1 METKQNKNK
10 IKTYEKNGKLRSLV
24 LEILYNKKNNL
35 TNTKKLIEKVHNL
48 ITKEDII
55 LQLRKE
61 LKYHERLR
69 SNFNNYLE
77 IISEIKDLCKKNKG
91 EVQSL
96 SDELRKN
103 FKEDVSIIDKYEAKI
118 NLIKKE
124 KEEIIKINDE
134 IIDNKRT
141 EAMQLNEK
149 LIELETKCL
158 MQKEQIEEQKNKISE
173 LKQRKESEKNDFI
186 KKENIQLKK
195 IAKLKQNHYYL
206 ESRLKQLQEKYKKYY
221 DIENQSID
229 LADTSIANNI
239 IIKEDKEIYL
249 NEQKLKN
256 ENLLETLNNLNNKVS
271 KLSSYLQEKEN
282 QTRMLMTTVESDLY
296 NTNNTSNNKNSHI
309 IINNSKTGNK
319 LIINPSITDNT
330 ENFSKIYHKSNRHRK
345 TMIKS
350 HRYHLDK
357 IKL

>member
-1 METKQNKNK
+1 MFFLATFMVQNKNK

-158 MQKEQIEEQKNKISE
+158 MQKEQMKNKKIKF
-173 LKQRKESEKNDFI
+173 LNCNKEKN
-186 KKENIQLKK
+186 LKK
-195 IAKLKQNHYYL
+195 MILLKKKIFN
-206 ESRLKQLQEKYKKYY
+206 LKK
-221 DIENQSID
+221 
-229 LADTSIANNI
+229 
-239 IIKEDKEIYL
+239 
-249 NEQKLKN
+249 
-256 ENLLETLNNLNNKVS
+256 
-271 KLSSYLQEKEN
+271 
-282 QTRMLMTTVESDLY
+282 
-296 NTNNTSNNKNSHI
+296 
-309 IINNSKTGNK
+309 
-319 LIINPSITDNT
+319 
-330 ENFSKIYHKSNRHRK
+330 
-345 TMIKS
+345 
-350 HRYHLDK
+350 
-357 IKL
+357 

>member
-1 METKQNKNK
+1 METKTNKNK
-10 IKTYEKNGKLRSLV
+10 IKTYEKNGKLRSIV
-24 LEILYNKKNNL
+24 LEILNNKKNNL

-61 LKYHERLR
+61 YKYHERLR
-69 SNFNNYLE
+69 TNFNKYLE

-91 EVQSL
+91 EVQGL

-103 FKEDVSIIDKYEAKI
+103 FKEDVNIIDKYEAKI
-118 NLIKKE
+118 SLIKKE
-124 KEEIIKINDE
+124 KEDIIKINDD

-141 EAMQLNEK
+141 EAMKLNEK
-149 LIELETKCL
+149 LIEIETKCL
-158 MQKEQIEEQKNKISE
+158 MQKEQIEEQKNKILE
-173 LKQRKESEKNDFI
+173 LQQRKESEKQEFI

-195 IAKLKQNHYYL
+195 IAKLKQNYYYL
-206 ESRLKQLQEKYKKYY
+206 ENRLKQLQEKYKKYY

-229 LADTSIANNI
+229 LEDTSLANNI

-256 ENLLETLNNLNNKVS
+256 ENLLETFNNLNDKVT
-271 KLSSYLQEKEN
+271 KLSLYLQEKEN
-282 QTRMLMTTVESDLY
+282 QTKMLMTTVESDLY

-309 IINNSKTGNK
+309 LVNNSKTGYK

-330 ENFSKIYHKSNRHRK
+330 ENFSKIYNKSNRHRK

-350 HRYHLDK
+350 HRYHLENLK
-357 IKL
+357 I